1 FPKGVMLTHKN
12 LVSNTLMGVQW
23 LYNCKEGEEVVLG
36 VLPFFHVYGMT
47 AVMNLSIMQGYK
59 MLLNRFKNHFHIKF
73 WNKNHFVSLHN
84 T

>member
-1 FPKGVMLTHKN
+1 
-12 LVSNTLMGVQW
+12 MGVQW

-59 MLLNRFKNHFHIKF
+59 IFLFQ
-73 WNKNHFVSLHN
+73 SLI
-84 T
+84 

>member
-1 FPKGVMLTHKN
+1 
-12 LVSNTLMGVQW
+12 MGVQW

-59 MLLNRFKNHFHIKF
+59 MVLIPKFDMTMVLKRLRSIK
-73 WNKNHFVSLHN
+73 
-84 T
+84 

>member
-1 FPKGVMLTHKN
+1 
-12 LVSNTLMGVQW
+12 MGVQW

-59 MLLNRFKNHFHIKF
+59 MVLIPKFDMKMVLKRLRSIK
-73 WNKNHFVSLHN
+73 
-84 T
+84 